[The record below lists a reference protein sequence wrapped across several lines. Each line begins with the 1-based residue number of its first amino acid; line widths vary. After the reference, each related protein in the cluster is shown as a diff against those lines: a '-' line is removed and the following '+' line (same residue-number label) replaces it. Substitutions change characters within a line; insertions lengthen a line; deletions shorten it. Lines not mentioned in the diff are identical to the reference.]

1 MSNMM
6 TTGNKLCE
14 HRDVV
19 KRVSPESSHHKENFF
34 LFIFPS
40 FGYFYCVC
48 IYIYHTYN
56 TYIIYINQTIM
67 PYALNLYGDVCQLS
81 LHKTGG
87 EK

>member
-34 LFIFPS
+34 LFFS
-40 FGYFYCVC
+40 FIWLFTLCVC
-48 IYIYHTYN
+48 VYIL
-56 TYIIYINQTIM
+56 YI
-67 PYALNLYGDVCQLS
+67 
-81 LHKTGG
+81 
-87 EK
+87 

>member
-34 LFIFPS
+34 LFFS
-40 FGYFYCVC
+40 FIWLFTLCVCVC
-48 IYIYHTYN
+48 IYYTYN

-67 PYALNLYGDVCQLS
+67 PYAFNLYGDVCQLS